1 LARKRFNRFSN
12 GLLIFLIII
21 SVAAIIYVLQ
31 VKEEHP
37 VIKEKKKEIKQIEPQ
52 KAITPKKGKAKL
64 VKVKPLSLKTAP
76 EKEKEKIVIS
86 KIGKVPLP
94 LRQVAIIIDDI
105 GYDLGPVKELLKIN
119 ADLTFAILPFCTH
132 TREAAEMLH
141 RAQRETLLH
150 LPMEPDSYPREKPGN
165 GALFTDM
172 NDEELVFQLE
182 KDLAA
187 VPYISGVNNHMGSK
201 FMGDK
206 KKLSLIFSKLKKK
219 NLFFIDSRTSANTKA
234 FAASEKV
241 GLPVVARKIFLDNS
255 RDYNEIYNNL
265 INIAKNNGDVSPVI
279 VVGHPYP
286 ETIRAINDAI
296 KVIRE
301 KGISIVPVSQLI
313 KAKASDRTS

>member
-1 LARKRFNRFSN
+1 MRLFKRLFTVSV
-12 GLLIFLIII
+12 IFLIVVLI
-21 SVAAIIYVLQ
+21 AAIIYVLQ
-31 VKEEHP
+31 FKEEP
-37 VIKEKKKEIKQIEPQ
+37 SVIKEPEKQTKQIEPQ
-52 KAITPKKGKAKL
+52 KAITPKEGKAKL
-64 VKVKPLSLKTAP
+64 VKEKPLSLKTAP
-76 EKEKEKIVIS
+76 EKEKKKIVIS

-105 GYDLGPVKELLKIN
+105 GHDLEPVKELLKIN
-119 ADLTFAILPFCTH
+119 ADLTFAILPFCTY

-172 NDEELVFQLE
+172 NDEELIFQLE

-201 FMGDK
+201 FMEDE

-241 GLPVVARKIFLDNS
+241 GLPVAARKIFLDNS

-279 VVGHPYP
+279 VIGHPYP

-301 KGISIVPVSQLI
+301 KGISIVPVSQTI